1 MIGSEANIE
10 RAAHS
15 SVLKVLPMQP
25 NNSVDSVICETQR
38 LILRKFEES
47 DAPAIYR
54 FRSDPEVM
62 RFSIHGPATKE
73 GVHEYLRSC
82 ASRYGRDGLGQWAV
96 ILKSDGS
103 CIGEC
108 GICVQEVDGSKEYEI
123 GYRLRRDCWG
133 RGFATEATQA
143 CRDYGFQTAN
153 LSRLVSIIE
162 PENIASIRVAEK
174 MGMKPEKHASFH
186 GIATVIYS
194 ISKVPSLQS

>member
-1 MIGSEANIE
+1 
-10 RAAHS
+10 
-15 SVLKVLPMQP
+15 
-25 NNSVDSVICETQR
+25 
-38 LILRKFEES
+38 
-47 DAPAIYR
+47 
-54 FRSDPEVM
+54 
-62 RFSIHGPATKE
+62 
-73 GVHEYLRSC
+73 
-82 ASRYGRDGLGQWAV
+82 
-96 ILKSDGS
+96 
-103 CIGEC
+103 
-108 GICVQEVDGSKEYEI
+108 VQEIDGSKEYEI

-194 ISKVPSLQS
+194 ISKVPSVQS

>member
-1 MIGSEANIE
+1 MNPRRQKGEADIE
-10 RAAHS
+10 RAVHS
-15 SVLKVLPMQP
+15 RLRLLQKHPEKVRAFFRAEGIPMQP

-47 DAPAIYR
+47 DAPAIYL

-82 ASRYGRDGLGQWAV
+82 ASRYARDGLGQWAV

-123 GYRLRRDCWG
+123 SYRLRRDC
-133 RGFATEATQA
+133 
-143 CRDYGFQTAN
+143 
-153 LSRLVSIIE
+153 
-162 PENIASIRVAEK
+162 
-174 MGMKPEKHASFH
+174 
-186 GIATVIYS
+186 
-194 ISKVPSLQS
+194 